1 MKQTS
6 NMFRTTLLA
15 TALVAPLVLTAN
27 TAGAADYPPP
37 GDYAAGSR
45 GWSENCARCHNIR
58 GPKELRDDQW
68 ITTLF
73 HMRVRAGLTGQETRD
88 ILTFMQTAN
97 NSTAPQ
103 AAPVKTSAAAASAL
117 SGREIYQQT
126 CVACHGADGKG
137 TVPGAPDFNRKDG
150 RLSKSDDELMNSL
163 LHGLQSPGSPM
174 AMPPK
179 GGNAQLTEE
188 DLRRVL
194 DYLREAFGS

>member
-1 MKQTS
+1 MKQTA
-6 NMFRTTLLA
+6 NRLNATLAAVMLAGTLALTA
-15 TALVAPLVLTAN
+15 TA
-27 TAGAADYPPP
+27 AGAADYPPP
-37 GDYAAGSR
+37 GDYARGSKA
-45 GWSENCARCHNIR
+45 WSENCARCHNIR

-97 NSTAPQ
+97 NSTAP
-103 AAPVKTSAAAASAL
+103 AARPVKTSAASTL

-126 CVACHGADGKG
+126 CVSCHGADGKG
-137 TVPGAPDFNRKDG
+137 TVPGAPDFNRRDG
-150 RLSKSDDELMNSL
+150 RLAKSDEALMNSL
-163 LHGLQSPGSPM
+163 LHGIQSPGSPM

-179 GGNAQLTEE
+179 GGNASLTED

-194 DYLREAFGS
+194 EYLREAFGS